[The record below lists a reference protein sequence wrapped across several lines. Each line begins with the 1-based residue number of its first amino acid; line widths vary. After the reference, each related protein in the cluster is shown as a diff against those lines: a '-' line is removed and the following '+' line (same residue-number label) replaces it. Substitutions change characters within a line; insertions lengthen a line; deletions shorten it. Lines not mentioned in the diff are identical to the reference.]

1 MTFGT
6 GGEGPRLLDRRFLQV
21 SLRLPARS
29 GDSWLGVELLVHWYP
44 YPFPGVEGMEQE
56 TTETG
61 EDGLGEAS
69 VRERRPS

>member
-1 MTFGT
+1 MTFGM
-6 GGEGPRLLDRRFLQV
+6 GGGGPRLLDRRFLQV

-44 YPFPGVEGMEQE
+44 YPFPGVEGME
-56 TTETG
+56 TG